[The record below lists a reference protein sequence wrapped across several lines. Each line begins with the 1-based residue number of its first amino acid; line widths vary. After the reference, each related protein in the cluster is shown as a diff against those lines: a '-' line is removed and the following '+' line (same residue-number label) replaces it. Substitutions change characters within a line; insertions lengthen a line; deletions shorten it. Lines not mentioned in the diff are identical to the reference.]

1 MPPRLFIVGATGYA
15 GGDFIALLTA
25 LHPDLDFR
33 AFVRNAEKA
42 RLLSETIPA
51 VHCVVGS
58 SHDNDLL
65 ATESEEADI
74 VVQIADTDDEELSF
88 TMLGG
93 VSRNKSGVY
102 IHISG
107 AGNLLDLS
115 TEPGVSHPRV
125 YGDKSDA
132 EEILNLPP
140 DRPHAA
146 IEQELIRRAAST
158 NTKIVIVSFPM
169 LYGEGR
175 GIFAKHAGHFQLYVQ
190 GVLSHGK
197 AFVVGAGA
205 NRISTSHV
213 SDASAALVF
222 VIEEVLKG
230 RDSRIRWGNEGYYF
244 VESSESSFKEIAT
257 DVAKVLHQKQLIKST
272 EIDCLDSESVSKIWS
287 LGPLIWGLN
296 ARARAEKLYELGWVP
311 SSYPRTESMGA
322 VIDSVLTSIKLKA
335 EIIIQLG

>member
-1 MPPRLFIVGATGYA
+1 MAPRIFIVGATGYA
-15 GGDFIALLTA
+15 GGDFLALLTA

-42 RLLSETIPA
+42 RLISETMPA
-51 VHCVVGS
+51 VHCIVGS

-65 ATESEEADI
+65 AAESEAADI
-74 VVQIADTDDEELSF
+74 VVQVANTDDEDLSF
-88 TMLGG
+88 AMLGG
-93 VSRNKSGVY
+93 VSKNKSGVY

-107 AGNLLDLS
+107 AGNLMDLS
-115 TEPGVSHPRV
+115 TQPGVSQPRV

-132 EEILNLPP
+132 EEILHLPL

-169 LYGEGR
+169 LYGKGR
-175 GIFAKHAGHFQLYVQ
+175 GMFAKHAGHFQLYVQ
-190 GVLSHGK
+190 GLLSHGK

-222 VIEEVLKG
+222 LIEEVLKG
-230 RDSRIRWGNEGYYF
+230 RDGRVRWGSEGYYI

-257 DVAKVLHQKQLIKST
+257 DVANVLHQKGLIKST
-272 EIDCLDSESVSKIWS
+272 EIDCLDPESVSKIWS

-296 ARARAEKLYELGWVP
+296 ARARAEKLKELGWVP
-311 SSYPRTESMGA
+311 SSSSRSESMGA
-322 VIDSVLTSIKLKA
+322 VIDSVLTSINY
-335 EIIIQLG
+335 QG